1 LKELIGVP
9 ENDVETQTAADEAI
23 PETPA
28 RVNERG
34 FMVSPSR
41 WTPGVAWFLARRQ
54 GVANWPRGFTSEHWQ
69 VIHYTRAY
77 YRATGNAPSLRFT
90 CRALGLT
97 KEQLYRLFPS
107 GLMTVRRISGLP
119 GPRRTAS
126 GRELSIAQQLLAS
139 NWWRR
144 LTGAELPNGRGA
156 GRRGLLAASPV
167 PDQSSRSVKDG
178 KASVAVEGT
187 VSSCRGDSSAHAT
200 SEQA

>member
-1 LKELIGVP
+1 LKELTSVP
-9 ENDVETQTAADEAI
+9 GNDVETQAAADEAVG
-23 PETPA
+23 ETPA

-34 FMVSPSR
+34 FMITPSR

-54 GVANWPRGFTSEHWQ
+54 GVADWPRGFTNEHWQ

-97 KEQLYRLFPS
+97 KKQLSRLFPG

-126 GRELSIAQQLLAS
+126 GRELSIAQQLLSS

-156 GRRGLLAASPV
+156 GSRGLLAASTV
-167 PDQSSRSVKDG
+167 PDQASRSAKDG
-178 KASVAVEGT
+178 KVSVAVEGT
-187 VSSCRGDSSAHAT
+187 VSSR
-200 SEQA
+200 